1 MERYL
6 VQKDIDRFNE
16 LLNHQLGRLK
26 HYGQLV
32 EQQESLLDK
41 EDNEELLQI
50 LERKSK
56 ILTRM
61 GDWDKLTSL
70 AQVAAAKDR
79 GAARKSAE
87 LLARL
92 LIQLDLFAGREA
104 GSLKKAVGMREELA
118 GEIYALR
125 KGKKLLRKYVQVPHN
140 AKARFKDIRT

>member
-1 MERYL
+1 M

-16 LLNHQLGRLK
+16 LLNRQLVRLK

-32 EQQESLLDK
+32 EQQESLFDK
-41 EDNEELLQI
+41 ENNEELIQI

-61 GDWDKLTSL
+61 ENWDKLTSL

-79 GAARKSAE
+79 DTARKSAE

-92 LIQLDLFAGREA
+92 LVQLDLFAGREA
-104 GSLKKAVGMREELA
+104 ESLKKAAGIREELA
-118 GEIYALR
+118 GGIYTLR
-125 KGKKLLRKYVQVPHN
+125 KGKKLLRKYVRVPHN